1 MDLQLGFTNN
11 ASHLGDMEV
20 PFLSFNAAHD
30 KIYDELISTS
40 KRVID
45 SGWFI
50 NGVEVTAFESAW
62 AEFLGTRMC
71 VGVNSGL
78 DALELSLRAA
88 KVGRGD
94 EVIVPSNTYIA
105 TALAATQVGA
115 KPVFVEPV
123 PSTHLIDTDRIEEAI
138 TSRTKAI
145 IPVHLYGQAVDM
157 QSAMAIANRH
167 GLFVVEDNAQ
177 AHGATWRGQRTGS
190 FGHAN
195 ATSFYPG
202 KNLGALG
209 DAGAV
214 TTNDS
219 QLARQIKMLRN
230 YGSEIKYNNEIIG
243 YNKRLDEMQA
253 AFLSVKLKHLEAWTA
268 ARQAIADQYLNGLA
282 GVGDLILPVTQPNAT
297 HVYHLF
303 VIRSNYRDDLAKYL
317 NKNGIGTLIHYP
329 IPPHLQTCYADLGH
343 RQGDFPIAEELA
355 DKVLSLPIWPGM
367 TSIQIQRVVDVT
379 QRFFERVNFVTND
392 LRNG

>member
-1 MDLQLGFTNN
+1 MK
-11 ASHLGDMEV
+11 V
-20 PFLSFNAAHD
+20 PFLSLSDIHGS
-30 KIYDELISTS
+30 ISNDLLDVAE
-40 KRVID
+40 KVLRD
-45 SGWFI
+45 NWFV
-50 NGVEVTAFESAW
+50 GGREVEHFEQMW
-62 AEFLGTRMC
+62 AEFIGC
-71 VGVNSGL
+71 QFSVGVNSGL

-88 KVGRGD
+88 GIGNGD

-105 TALAATQVGA
+105 TALAASHVGA

-123 PSTHLIDTDRIEEAI
+123 SSTYLIDIEQIEGAI
-138 TSRTKAI
+138 TARTKAI

-157 QSAMAIANRH
+157 QTVMALAKKH

-177 AHGATWRGQRTGS
+177 AHGATWVGQRTGS

-219 QLARQIKMLRN
+219 ELARQIKMLRN
-230 YGSEIKYNNEIIG
+230 YGSEIKYHNEVVG
-243 YNKRLDEMQA
+243 YNKRLDEIQA

-268 ARQAIADQYLNGLA
+268 SRQAIAGQYLDGLE
-282 GVGDLILPVTQPNAT
+282 GVGDLILPLTQANAT

-303 VIRSNYRDDLAKYL
+303 VVRTKHRNELAEHL
-317 NKNGIGTLIHYP
+317 NENGIGTLIHYP
-329 IPPHLQTCYADLGH
+329 IPPHLQQCYANLGH
-343 RQGDFPIAEELA
+343 RRGNFPIAEELA
-355 DKVLSLPIWPGM
+355 NTVLSLPIWPGM
-367 TSIQIQRVVDVT
+367 MTAQINDVVGKIKD
-379 QRFFERVNFVTND
+379 FFHGR
-392 LRNG
+392 